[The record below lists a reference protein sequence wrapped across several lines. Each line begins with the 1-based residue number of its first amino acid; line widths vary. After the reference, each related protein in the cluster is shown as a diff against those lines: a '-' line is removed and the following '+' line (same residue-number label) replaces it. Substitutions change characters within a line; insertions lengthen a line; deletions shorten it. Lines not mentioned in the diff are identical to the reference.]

1 MYAYTAVTLIS
12 EVEHLDAFIKHNQG
26 EVKFICLV

>member
-12 EVEHLDAFIKHNQG
+12 EVEHLDAFIKHNQ
-26 EVKFICLV
+26 LRLNSYA